1 MDLLF
6 GTDPLPDGSPLPNTG
21 SLLSISPRLADDHL
35 DAWLDLLPPETIE
48 RMERIDKSPEL
59 ADGTSFFPPREDV
72 LNALRL
78 TDPDAVRVI
87 ILGQDPYHEPGQ
99 AMGLAFS
106 VRAGTTYPPSLRN
119 ILKELR
125 ADLGHEARGGDL
137 TPWARQ
143 GVLLLN
149 TVLTV
154 PCGKANGHARL
165 GWLDVT
171 SAILDCALT
180 RTSQLGHHV
189 VLLCWGK
196 QALAYAQGSPAAMLP
211 STHIVASTHPSPLSA
226 RRGTRD
232 LPAFMGSGPFSITN
246 AILADHGEE
255 PVDWCT
261 V

>member
-1 MDLLF
+1 MDFLF
-6 GTDPLPDGSPLPNTG
+6 GTNPLPDASPLPGTS
-21 SLLSISPRLADDHL
+21 SLLSISSRLADDHL
-35 DAWLDLLPPETIE
+35 GAWLDLLPPETIE
-48 RMERIDKSPEL
+48 QMERIDQSPEL
-59 ADGTSFFPPREDV
+59 ADGASFFPLREDV

-78 TDPDAVRVI
+78 TGPDVIRVV

-154 PCGKANGHARL
+154 PCGKANEHARL
-165 GWLDVT
+165 GWLSVT
-171 SAILDCALT
+171 SQVLDSALAQGA
-180 RTSQLGHHV
+180 RLGHHV

-226 RRGTRD
+226 RRSTRD
-232 LPAFMGSGPFSITN
+232 LPAFMGSRPFSTTN